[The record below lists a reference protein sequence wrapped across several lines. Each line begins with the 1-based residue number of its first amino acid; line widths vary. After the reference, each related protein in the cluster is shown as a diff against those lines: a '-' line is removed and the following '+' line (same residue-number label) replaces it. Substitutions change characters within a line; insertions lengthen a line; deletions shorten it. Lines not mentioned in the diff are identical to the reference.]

1 VDVFFVGTGDLSASM
16 GYPGE
21 QTHPEVQKLVRRGV
35 ETIRGAGK
43 IPGIGGSDAL
53 MPEFLEI
60 GVQYFHTN
68 VQALVQ
74 NASQPYLKG
83 VREAASKAGM

>member
-1 VDVFFVGTGDLSASM
+1 
-16 GYPGE
+16 
-21 QTHPEVQKLVRRGV
+21 
-35 ETIRGAGK
+35 
-43 IPGIGGSDAL
+43 
-53 MPEFLEI
+53 MPEFLEM